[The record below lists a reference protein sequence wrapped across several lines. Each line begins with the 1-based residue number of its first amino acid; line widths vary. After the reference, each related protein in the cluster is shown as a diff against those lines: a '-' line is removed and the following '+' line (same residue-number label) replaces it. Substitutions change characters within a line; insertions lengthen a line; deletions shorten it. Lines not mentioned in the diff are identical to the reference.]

1 MTREVAMQYQSQQA
15 LCSNISYQPSSL
27 MTMTWSKEWCQT
39 LWEYRCQG
47 IIQNDSRGIRG
58 SLIHTGNK
66 HTKLTHLLTLLTL
79 LTITGTLLTVD
90 GEAEA
95 IHRPARPDAS
105 HGTLSHKYMY
115 HTNIAQLHDT
125 STWHKLI
132 TIIRTPY
139 MMLIN
144 SLVFSPFMAIA
155 FIHLSCTEITIS
167 IRPRN

>member
-1 MTREVAMQYQSQQA
+1 
-15 LCSNISYQPSSL
+15 